1 MYKIK
6 GVLNMAKKRS
16 KVEIDLRKRH
26 IIGWGIPA
34 IIIAFGIIIVLLYY
48 VYRIT

>member
-1 MYKIK
+1 
-6 GVLNMAKKRS
+6 MAKKRS